1 MNTIRQIVGIWDKY
15 NRGRVV
21 YIDFTYIDCI
31 IVWVEYANIC
41 RAYRAV

>member
-1 MNTIRQIVGIWDKY
+1 MNTIRQIVGIGDRY

-21 YIDFTYIDCI
+21 YIDFTYIDHT
-31 IVWVEYANIC
+31 IVWVQYTNIC